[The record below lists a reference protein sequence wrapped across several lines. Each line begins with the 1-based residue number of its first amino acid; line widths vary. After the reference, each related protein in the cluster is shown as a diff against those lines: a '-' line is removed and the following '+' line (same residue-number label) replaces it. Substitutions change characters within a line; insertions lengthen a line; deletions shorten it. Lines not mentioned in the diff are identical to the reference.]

1 MIFQMHPSEV
11 PADRFEIYRFAG
23 FPPKVLP
30 PQNICNLAE
39 ECMNQLRPCLRPNLV
54 YETFQKSDLEPIIS
68 RSKNLSANL
77 EGCTRVVMFA
87 ATIGAQV
94 DSVIRATQKIDAAKS
109 GILQATG
116 AMFIESFVDVFNKMI
131 SSQNSGNT
139 KPRFS
144 PGFGDAPLDLQKH
157 FFNLLPCSKIGL
169 SLMDTLIMAPE
180 KSVTAFIGIL

>member
-1 MIFQMHPSEV
+1 MIFQMQPSEI

-30 PQNICNLAE
+30 PQNICAMAE
-39 ECMNQLRPCLRPNLV
+39 ECINQLRPYLRPNLV
-54 YETFQKSDLEPIIS
+54 YETFPKTELEPIIS

-77 EGCTRVVMFA
+77 EGCQKVIMFA

-94 DSVIRATQKIDAAKS
+94 DAVIRSTQKIDAAKS
-109 GILQATG
+109 GMLQATG
-116 AMFIESFVDVFNKMI
+116 AMFIESFVDIFNKMV
-131 SSQNSGNT
+131 STQNIRGT

-144 PGFGDAPLDLQKH
+144 PGFGDAPLELQKN
-157 FFNLLPCSKIGL
+157 FFALLPCSKIGL
-169 SLMDTLIMAPE
+169 TLMDTLIMAPE